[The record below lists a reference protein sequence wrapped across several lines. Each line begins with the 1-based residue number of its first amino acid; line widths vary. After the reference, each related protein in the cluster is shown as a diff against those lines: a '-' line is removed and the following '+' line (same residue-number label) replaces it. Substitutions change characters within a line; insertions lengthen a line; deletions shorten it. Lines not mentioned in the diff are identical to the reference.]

1 MFIRAENNPLTF
13 DIQSVAFLTFETNF
27 QNIFWQETIY
37 VELLKDSAAL
47 ILSSNYSDIMHTW
60 TS

>member
-37 VELLKDSAAL
+37 VELLKVSV
-47 ILSSNYSDIMHTW
+47 ILSSHYSDIMHTW

>member
-27 QNIFWQETIY
+27 QNIFWQEETIY
-37 VELLKDSAAL
+37 VELLKVSV
-47 ILSSNYSDIMHTW
+47 ILSSHYSDIMHTW

>member
-37 VELLKDSAAL
+37 VELFKDSAV
-47 ILSSNYSDIMHTW
+47 ILPSHYSDIMHTW
-60 TS
+60 AS